1 MAVDFEGSPD
11 GRSIGLEISLEF
23 LVVDFVFLI
32 DVVDSLIL
40 IPQPFPAKHAALLLP
55 TNKNKCLLSGNI
67 SLEPVQRLLRR
78 LPSTCHSPI
87 VSLFVRLPLLV
98 CLPLLVQL
106 LVLRQPQ
113 TPLFMGTIVGILSI
127 HVPPVLLGLVL
138 VFFLVLLFQRVPV
151 HVKLVL

>member
-1 MAVDFEGSPD
+1 M
-11 GRSIGLEISLEF
+11 
-23 LVVDFVFLI
+23 VVDFVFLI

-40 IPQPFPAKHAALLLP
+40 IPQPFPAKHTALLLP

-67 SLEPVQRLLRR
+67 GLEPVQRLLRR

-87 VSLFVRLPLLV
+87 VSLFVR
-98 CLPLLVQL
+98 LPLLVQL

-127 HVPPVLLGLVL
+127 HVPAILLSLVLL
-138 VFFLVLLFQRVPV
+138 FFLVLLFQRVPV